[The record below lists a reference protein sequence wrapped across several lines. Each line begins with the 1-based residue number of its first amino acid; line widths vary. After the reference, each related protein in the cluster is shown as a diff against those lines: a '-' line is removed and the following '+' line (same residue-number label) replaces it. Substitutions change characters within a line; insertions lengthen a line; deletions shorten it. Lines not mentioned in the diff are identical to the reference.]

1 MAQSDITFQA
11 DSAIHV
17 MWFSSDEKDDVYLQE
32 IFLANRE
39 VLSEHH
45 QWCYYLSFDS
55 RNVDHCTLHKVL
67 LRLQPP
73 RCWCW
78 AKRNRIKKW
87 GGWDWLTVIATVP
100 VAVFFLFYFTSEKNS
115 SLMTARVLGSLL
127 VKGTIMLFHIP
138 ASLAPEHHLCTEAVE
153 ESESSL
159 QLRLPCVYFDLG
171 HVAPRLGSGF
181 YKGQSWWQSPQGVGH
196 VTMELMA
203 LWVWPETLAC
213 IHLAQNI
220 SPCPVPGL
228 QWLLGWS
235 EVSWWQLQK
244 VVLRTE
250 LWGPGW
256 DHDHWV
262 NVQSVVHWGGKMH
275 ST

>member
-1 MAQSDITFQA
+1 MEG
-11 DSAIHV
+11 AINV
-17 MWFSSDEKDDVYLQE
+17 TT
-32 IFLANRE
+32 I
-39 VLSEHH
+39 
-45 QWCYYLSFDS
+45 SFDS
-55 RNVDHCTLHKVL
+55 SNVNPSTLHEVL
-67 LRLQPP
+67 LRLLPT

-78 AKRNRIKKW
+78 RKETEIRIRVVGTDK
-87 GGWDWLTVIATVP
+87 LLLP
-100 VAVFFLFYFTSEKNS
+100 QFLLQFYSFFLFWFTSEQNS
-115 SLMTARVLGSLL
+115 SLMTAPVLGSLL
-127 VKGTIMLFHIP
+127 GDGTIMWFHIP

-153 ESESSL
+153 ESERSL

-196 VTMELMA
+196 VMMELMA

-213 IHLAQNI
+213 IRRAQNI
-220 SPCPVPGL
+220 FPCPVPGL
-228 QWLLGWS
+228 RWLLGWS
-235 EVSWWQLQK
+235 EVSWWQLQM

-250 LWGPGW
+250 QWGPGW

-262 NVQSVVHWGGKMH
+262 NVQTLVHWGGKTH